1 MLMCKVAYWILVVTH
16 NPSKALTLQTILLG
30 RTTASIV
37 KPLVQHWS
45 SDDHRSHSYF
55 LIKLA
60 KLWWACWVGSE
71 SGEVGGASVCKD
83 MKLFSVVLMQW
94 FKTSYSAKYL
104 NFTSLLL
111 KYILFVLVMHPN
123 PCILRDSSSGKFR
136 WTSVLLDR
144 DVMDDLLNAALL
156 CSDMRLK
163 TLYLSENHFLCIMRP
178 DVLTEQA
185 SAPNREQLSEN
196 NFSHWGGKEQRK
208 QDFKILWRY
217 KYFSIRIKPGPGRTG
232 AVVTVASA
240 TSSGLTKTH
249 FDVCRS
255 LKLGS
260 HWLIVANSGQW
271 QNKQ

>member
-30 RTTASIV
+30 RPTAFIV
-37 KPLVQHWS
+37 KLLVQHWS

-83 MKLFSVVLMQW
+83 MKLFSVVLMRW

-123 PCILRDSSSGKFR
+123 PCILRDSSSAQIQMNIGASR
-136 WTSVLLDR
+136 SWCDGWLAERCS
-144 DVMDDLLNAALL
+144 ALL
-156 CSDMRLK
+156 WYAAEDTLSVREPLPVHHASGCFNRAGFCSK
-163 TLYLSENHFLCIMRP
+163 
-178 DVLTEQA
+178 
-185 SAPNREQLSEN
+185 
-196 NFSHWGGKEQRK
+196 QRTTFWK
-208 QDFKILWRY
+208 
-217 KYFSIRIKPGPGRTG
+217 
-232 AVVTVASA
+232 
-240 TSSGLTKTH
+240 
-249 FDVCRS
+249 
-255 LKLGS
+255 
-260 HWLIVANSGQW
+260 
-271 QNKQ
+271 